1 MLQLGEEPLDQ
12 IALAIEAFAEAGLP
26 LSIGFYRDIGHRA
39 LLFDQRADAV
49 SIIRLVR
56 EYDHMWPEM
65 IEQFVCDLTI
75 MYLPSGKAELD
86 GEALGIDDRVDFG
99 RNAAS

>member
-1 MLQLGEEPLDQ
+1 
-12 IALAIEAFAEAGLP
+12 
-26 LSIGFYRDIGHRA
+26 
-39 LLFDQRADAV
+39 
-49 SIIRLVR
+49 
-56 EYDHMWPEM
+56 MWPEM